1 VIQID
6 ARGVWMS
13 DADLADRSV
22 WSEFTAG
29 MPERWALRRD
39 MLRLV
44 PAGGPAL
51 VGVAVLLQVVAGL
64 LPVGF
69 VVATAWVIAGVP
81 AAVDGGVDSA
91 AWVELR
97 DHLVIAAALFFAI
110 QLLLPVQAFVGELL
124 RRRIDDKIRDRAMV
138 DSFVGSG
145 IAVFEDAEA
154 LDQAADGV
162 NMLRVA
168 AWTPGAACAGLIALL
183 SRYLQTVAAAV
194 VVGVVYAWWAGF
206 AVLLAGLTIRFGY
219 RVGLSVF
226 GRVFRSHQR
235 VRRRWFYFRDLL
247 FGSEAAKEIRIFA
260 LLDWVGGRYA
270 DAFMQSALPV
280 WRQRRRIFY
289 GPYVLYTLVAFVLL
303 GGALAGVARA
313 AATGVLGVG
322 AFMIVMQ
329 AALSSIRIGA
339 FIAESDVQTEYGM
352 SAYRS
357 LRRFGE
363 LTAGAADEAGTD
375 PVPAGLPVREI
386 RFERVSFRYTGDGPL
401 VLDRLDLT
409 IPAGGSLAVVGLNG
423 AGKTTLVKL
432 LARLYEPEA
441 GRITADGVDIRT
453 FAGADWQRKVAAIF
467 QDFVHFELPVRDN
480 VGFGAG
486 ELLDADPGRADAVI
500 TEALRRAGA
509 LDFVR
514 TLPAGVDTPLSR
526 QYTDGADLSGGQWQR
541 VAIARALMAVDG
553 GARVL
558 VLDEPTASL
567 DARAEVAFFE
577 RFLDLTRGA
586 TSIVI
591 SHRFS
596 TVRRADR
603 IAVLEHGRVVEDGTH
618 DELLALGGRYAQLFT
633 LQAARFADDELPEE
647 QTADA

>member
-1 VIQID
+1 
-6 ARGVWMS
+6 
-13 DADLADRSV
+13 
-22 WSEFTAG
+22 
-29 MPERWALRRD
+29 
-39 MLRLV
+39 
-44 PAGGPAL
+44 
-51 VGVAVLLQVVAGL
+51 
-64 LPVGF
+64 
-69 VVATAWVIAGVP
+69 
-81 AAVDGGVDSA
+81 
-91 AWVELR
+91 
-97 DHLVIAAALFFAI
+97 
-110 QLLLPVQAFVGELL
+110 
-124 RRRIDDKIRDRAMV
+124 
-138 DSFVGSG
+138 
-145 IAVFEDAEA
+145 
-154 LDQAADGV
+154 
-162 NMLRVA
+162 
-168 AWTPGAACAGLIALL
+168 
-183 SRYLQTVAAAV
+183 
-194 VVGVVYAWWAGF
+194 VVGVVYAWWAAA

-260 LLDWVGGRYA
+260 MLDWIRDRYA

-289 GPYVLYTLVAFVLL
+289 GPYVVYTLVAFVLL
-303 GGALAGVARA
+303 GGSLAGAARA
-313 AATGVLGVG
+313 TATGVSGIG

-363 LTAGAADEAGTD
+363 LTAAAASEPGAQ
-375 PVPAGLPVREI
+375 PVPVGVPVHEI
-386 RFERVSFRYTGDGPL
+386 RFEGVSFRYTTGGPL

-432 LARLYEPEA
+432 LARLYEPES

-453 FAGADWQRKVAAIF
+453 FAGADWQRTVAAIF

-480 VGFGAG
+480 VGFGAAA
-486 ELLDADPGRADAVI
+486 LLDADPGRADAAI

-567 DARAEVAFFE
+567 DARAEVAFFD

-618 DELLALGGRYAQLFT
+618 QELLALGGRYAELFT